1 MASELRL
8 TTLANNAGTESV
20 DTTYVINGSAKVWIK
35 FRAYS
40 TNTIFDSLNVTSFT
54 DNGAGNFTVNFN
66 NNMGNAFYSAVAG
79 KWNSS
84 SNTGFTINC
93 QDNDSSLQDVITF
106 ESDTAT
112 DPHACSLAIH
122 GDLA

>member
-79 KWNSS
+79 KWNSG
-84 SNTGFTINC
+84 SNTGFAINC
-93 QDNDSSLQDVITF
+93 QDNDSSLQDVVTF
-106 ESDTAT
+106 ENDTAT
-112 DPHACSLAIH
+112 DPLACSLAIH